1 MPLIASIG
9 FSEVTGGPIMGGREP
24 IMWGGWG
31 IVMGPAGGKGDLF
44 HQLGIIK
51 PGVKKEVGDEKDA
64 AHPLHMAGSR

>member
-1 MPLIASIG
+1 
-9 FSEVTGGPIMGGREP
+9 MGGREP